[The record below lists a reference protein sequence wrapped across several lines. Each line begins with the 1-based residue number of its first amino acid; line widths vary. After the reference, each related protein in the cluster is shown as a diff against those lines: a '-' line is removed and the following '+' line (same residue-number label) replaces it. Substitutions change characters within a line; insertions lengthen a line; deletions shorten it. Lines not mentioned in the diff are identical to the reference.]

1 MFYSL
6 KTLEP
11 IEEDHVPSITKRTK
25 SLPTKAIKAESQK
38 MDMDNYEQEND
49 DITMTLAPVPKA
61 PAKKKPPKKKAQTAK
76 TKSLAQYTRPQ
87 RVPLDFAQLE
97 DEAESTNRLAVP
109 ELKLQYL
116 TDDEGEWSD
125 ASLDFDALDRS
136 FLNEFDEEDA
146 LLFDHAL
153 LEEKELL
160 RQERQK
166 QKLSRFR
173 ASNGLRRHVT
183 GSARTEG
190 YYAISAAEKKM
201 HLRLISQPKDPK
213 NPFSPS
219 RSNGHQSMNIRD
231 DLINISSRANRVAYR
246 NLSLTSDAGQK
257 KTIVPVDS
265 TDSLRFNQMKARKKR
280 LKFAKSNIHDWGLFA
295 MEKIDAN
302 EMIIEYIGE
311 KIRQKVADH
320 REVMYEKQG
329 IGSSYLFRVDEDVI
343 IDATKTGNLARFI
356 NHCCEVRPIG
366 EVIYKDSN
374 NFLNLFFSWNDVDI
388 AQLQC
393 QDN

>member
-1 MFYSL
+1 M
-6 KTLEP
+6 
-11 IEEDHVPSITKRTK
+11 EEDHVPATTKKSKALPPKATK
-25 SLPTKAIKAESQK
+25 TLEK
-38 MDMDNYEQEND
+38 MDVDENEQEND
-49 DITMTLAPVPKA
+49 TIPTPVVPVAKP
-61 PAKKKPPKKKAQTAK
+61 PAKKKPPKKKVQAAR
-76 TKSLAQYTRPQ
+76 TKPLAEYTRPQ

-97 DEAESTNRLAVP
+97 EDLGFTARSEVP

-116 TDDEGEWSD
+116 TDDEGDWSD
-125 ASLDFDALDRS
+125 ASLDFDALDRG
-136 FLNEFDEEDA
+136 FLNELDEEDA
-146 LLFDHAL
+146 LLFDKAL
-153 LEEKELL
+153 IEEKGLL

-190 YYAISAAEKKM
+190 HYAISAAEKKM
-201 HLRLISQPKDPK
+201 HLRLIAKPKDSM
-213 NPFSPS
+213 NQFSPV
-219 RSNGHQSMNIRD
+219 RSNGHQNMNIRD

-356 NHCCEVRPIG
+356 NHCCEVSLIFSFGDYRPQGIALLTTLW
-366 EVIYKDSN
+366 IN
-374 NFLNLFFSWNDVDI
+374 PRL

-393 QDN
+393 QDY